1 MKSIRFKILLMASV
15 ITLIV
20 ATVISF
26 YGTFRARSLVKSSN
40 DAYIGSLAQELS
52 LEMDNFIQLQK
63 GYLEGQVNALKLA
76 EDFSETYMSAFTYN
90 MSLSNPY
97 MLYSYFNTLTDDG
110 HFTSSD
116 GWIPPEGYSWQD
128 RYWVSLVAETDS
140 IFVDFPSLDSGTGSI
155 VTVIRKRVHD
165 TETRGIL
172 NMAINLHELSEK
184 LKAYSIPSNGEA
196 FLIDENGLLVA
207 SHDPSLFENQ
217 PKALTIMDVVDG
229 FDLEATRVE
238 IGGKTYVSAALSDA
252 PWTLWV
258 CIPTAFFYNG
268 VGLTS
273 VHFFLIYLLTFFV
286 SLIIAN
292 ALSKKI
298 TSPIA
303 GLKNHAELIGN
314 GDYTQGISDVL
325 LRQRDEIGQF
335 AVTFEKMRD
344 NILEREKE
352 LEHNYQEIQALYEEM
367 AASEEALRENYDA
380 LNLYKDKVEYYAFH
394 NAQTGF
400 YNRDFLVQTLNKQ
413 AQSEALEDRSLI
425 CVSFKELNH
434 YTQTVGQTVL
444 ELIHYKMGV
453 ALKEKVD
460 QLSLDMVF
468 DLAMGKFAI
477 LVHNSDIDMIM
488 SIITELR
495 EQLANIIV
503 LDSLTVRMTIIC
515 GAYKIESPVDVLNL
529 GVDIVEKAESAMLR
543 NQNDLSHEV
552 IITWFDDEMLQKRIY
567 DTRVDS
573 GLFEAIERNEIS
585 VFYQAQYDLDR
596 KVTGLEALMRWNH
609 GKLGNIPPDV
619 FIPRAE
625 NLGVIDKLDQ
635 FMIAEVLKFQSELKA
650 NHGISIPIAVNIS
663 VLELIDPQFVSRIE
677 KEVQKYDA
685 HRKNLI
691 FEVTE
696 TAFSK
701 HLTLVKDNI
710 AKLMSLG
717 YQVHLDDFGTGYSSL
732 AYLSEFPVS
741 AIKIDR
747 TFVAAFLDH
756 DKFSNVLTTMVDL
769 AGKID
774 ARVIAEGVETEEQLN
789 GLKKLGCVEYQ
800 GYLLARPADKA
811 HVIEMLVK

>member
-1 MKSIRFKILLMASV
+1 MKSIRFKILMMVFA
-15 ITLIV
+15 ITLIA
-20 ATVISF
+20 ATAISF
-26 YGTFRARSLVKSSN
+26 YGTYRARSLVKASN
-40 DAYIGSLAQELS
+40 DDYINSLARELS
-52 LEMDNFIQLQK
+52 LEMDNFMQLQK
-63 GYLEGQVNALKLA
+63 GYLEGQVNALTLA
-76 EDFSETYMSAFTYN
+76 EDYSEFHMSAFTYN

-229 FDLEATRVE
+229 FDLEASRFE
-238 IGGKTYVSAALSDA
+238 IGDKTYVSAALSDA

-258 CIPTAFFYNG
+258 CIPTAFFYKG

-273 VHFFLIYLLTFFV
+273 AHFFLIYLVTFLV
-286 SLIIAN
+286 SLMIAN

-298 TSPIA
+298 TTPIV
-303 GLKNHAELIGN
+303 GLKKHAALIGD
-314 GDYTQGISDVL
+314 GDYAQGISEDL
-325 LRQRDEIGQF
+325 LHQRDEIGQF
-335 AVTFEKMRD
+335 AVTFEKMRG

-380 LNLYKDKVEYYAFH
+380 LNLYKDKVEFYAFH

-400 YNRDFLVQTLNKQ
+400 HNRDFLVQTLNM
-413 AQSEALEDRSLI
+413 QSQNSELESRALLCI
-425 CVSFKELNH
+425 SFKELNH
-434 YTQTVGQTVL
+434 YSQTVGQTVL
-444 ELIHYKMGV
+444 ELIHYKLGV
-453 ALKEKVD
+453 ALNEKVGRF
-460 QLSLDMVF
+460 SPDMVF
-468 DLAMGKFAI
+468 DLAMGKFAVLVHDSDLDMI
-477 LVHNSDIDMIM
+477 LVCIS
-488 SIITELR
+488 ELR
-495 EQLANIIV
+495 EELANIVI
-503 LDSLTVRMTIIC
+503 LESLTVRMTINC
-515 GAYKIESPVDVLNL
+515 GAYRISSSAEGLNL

-543 NQNDLSHEV
+543 NHYDLSANES
-552 IITWFDDEMLQKRIY
+552 ITWFDDEMLQQRIY

-585 VFYQAQYDLDR
+585 VVYQAQYDLNR
-596 KVTGLEALMRWNH
+596 NVTGLEALMRWNH
-609 GKLGNIPPDV
+609 GKIGNVPPDV

-625 NLGVIDKLDQ
+625 NLGVIDQLDQ
-635 FMIAEVLKFQSELKA
+635 YMITEVLRFQSELKA
-650 NHGISIPIAVNIS
+650 NHGLTIPIAVNIS
-663 VLELIDPQFVSRIE
+663 VLELLDSQFVSRIE
-677 KEVQKYDA
+677 REVHKFDV
-685 HRKNLI
+685 HRENLI
-691 FEVTE
+691 FELTE

-701 HLTLVKDNI
+701 NLTLVRDNVE
-710 AKLMSLG
+710 KLMALG

-732 AYLSEFPVS
+732 AYLSEFPIN

-747 TFVAAFLDH
+747 KFVTSFLDH
-756 DKFSNVLTTMVDL
+756 AKFSNVILTMVDL
-769 AGKID
+769 AERID
-774 ARVIAEGVETEEQLN
+774 ARLIAEGVETEEQLN

-811 HVIEMLVK
+811 HVIERLVK